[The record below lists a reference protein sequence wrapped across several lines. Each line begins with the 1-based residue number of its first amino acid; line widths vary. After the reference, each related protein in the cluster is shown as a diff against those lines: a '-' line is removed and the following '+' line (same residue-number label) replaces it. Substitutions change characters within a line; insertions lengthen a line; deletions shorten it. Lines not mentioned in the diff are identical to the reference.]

1 MRYWE
6 KFEASEICRATE
18 AAVLQESGNGGAPQ
32 APDQPVGPWTAILL
46 AGQRPGTD
54 PLAASFNEEYK
65 ALVRVCDVPM
75 LDHVLSAL
83 LRAPEIGRIVVLAQ
97 DPDLLFDGC
106 DVWRSHRSQVSGARS
121 VGGISESIADVLA
134 GGRAPWP
141 VLVTTADHPLLS
153 PDIIREFLAGAGS
166 SNVAVG
172 AVERRTIL
180 ARYPDTQR
188 TWLKFSDGAYSG
200 ANLFALTS
208 ESALQALALWA
219 KAERDRKQ
227 AARLFWHFGPILA
240 LRALTRTISF
250 AEALR
255 RAGHN
260 LGVVAT
266 LVPLGAPE
274 AAIDVDKPEDHQ
286 LVEWIMISERRR
298 REEADSST
306 SPKAAPDSGTVPILL
321 GRGSAQTNVEDSY
334 HALSQESAASRI
346 PASVVAV
353 GENPNL
359 LWGLTTSERARRIAR
374 KCGLPVAERAA
385 SDGHSILVNS
395 AFVFDPAWLR
405 HYAALPGQMLTLGG
419 IPVIAHCRHAA
430 EEAAAETAM
439 LTSSPV
445 STDVGLVASP
455 HESGVTMV
463 DKQLRKRTHPFA
475 LELNARTIRTAER
488 ASYYAAYKG
497 VTDVLT
503 KYLWP
508 EWALALTRVAARF
521 GISPNMVTSV
531 GAILC
536 VAATLLF
543 WKGLY
548 WSGMAAGLG
557 FMVLDTVDGK
567 LARCTIT
574 SSKWGNIFDHGLDL
588 VHPPFWWYAWAVGL
602 EAYGRPLSSPAFGWA
617 LSLIIGGYFVQRLI
631 EGIFMRVFD
640 MHIHVW
646 RKIDSDFRLITA
658 RRNPNMV
665 ILFAGAAVGR
675 PDLGLVA
682 VAGWTAFSCLFH
694 FVRLVQSATMRA
706 RGEDVRSWLV

>member
-1 MRYWE
+1 VN
-6 KFEASEICRATE
+6 SC
-18 AAVLQESGNGGAPQ
+18 APQ
-32 APDQPVGPWTAILL
+32 AAGRPAGPWTAIVL
-46 AGQRPGTD
+46 AGKRPDSD
-54 PLAASFNEEYK
+54 PLAASLNEPYK
-65 ALVRVCDVPM
+65 ALVRVCDRPM

-83 LRAPEIGRIVVLAQ
+83 LRAPEIGRIVVVAQ
-97 DPDLLFDGC
+97 DPDILFDGSG
-106 DVWRSHRSQVSGARS
+106 VWRSHLSQVSGARS
-121 VGGISESIADVLA
+121 MGGISESIADVLA
-134 GGRAPWP
+134 SGRAPWP

-166 SNVAVG
+166 SDVAVG
-172 AVERRTIL
+172 AVERRTVL
-180 ARYPDTQR
+180 ARFPATRR
-188 TWLKFSDGAYSG
+188 TWLKFSEGAYSG
-200 ANLFALTS
+200 ANLYALSS

-219 KAERDRKQ
+219 KAERDRKH

-255 RAGHN
+255 RAGQN

-298 REEADSST
+298 LAEADSSR
-306 SPKAAPDSGTVPILL
+306 SPKAAPDSRTAEL
-321 GRGSAQTNVEDSY
+321 GPGKLDPGFPPSHQPPEVRGKRPAPSHEP
-334 HALSQESAASRI
+334 AASRI
-346 PASVVAV
+346 PAPVVAV
-353 GENPNL
+353 GENRSL
-359 LWGLTTSERARRIAR
+359 LWGLTASERARRIAK
-374 KCGLPVAERAA
+374 KCGLSFATRAS

-419 IPVIAHCRHAA
+419 IPVIAHCRYAA
-430 EEAAAETAM
+430 EAEAAETAM
-439 LTSSPV
+439 LAASPV
-445 STDVGLVASP
+445 STDIGLVALRY
-455 HESGVTMV
+455 ERGVNMV

-475 LELNARTIRTAER
+475 LALDARTIRTAER
-488 ASYYAAYKG
+488 TSYYAAYKG

-508 EWALALTRVAARF
+508 EWALALTRIAARF
-521 GISPNMVTSV
+521 GISPNMVTSL

-588 VHPPFWWYAWAVGL
+588 VHPPFWWFAWAVGL
-602 EAYGRPLSSPAFGWA
+602 EAYGRPLSSAAFGWTM
-617 LSLIIGGYFVQRLI
+617 SLIIGGYLVQRLI

-640 MHIHVW
+640 MHIHIW
-646 RKIDSDFRLITA
+646 RKIDSDFRLFTA

-665 ILFAGAAVGR
+665 ILFAGTAVGR

-682 VAGWTAFSCLFH
+682 VAGWTVFSCLFH
-694 FVRLVQSATMRA
+694 FVRLVQSAVMRA
-706 RGEDVRSWLV
+706 RGRDVSSWLV